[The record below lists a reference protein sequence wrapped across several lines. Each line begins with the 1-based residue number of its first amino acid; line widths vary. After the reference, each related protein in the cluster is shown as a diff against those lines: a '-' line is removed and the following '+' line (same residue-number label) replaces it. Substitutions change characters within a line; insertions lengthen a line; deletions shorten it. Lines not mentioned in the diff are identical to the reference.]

1 MKKFYYVILSM
12 IAIALV
18 SCTSELDEINNTV
31 HQQETLSGNELGANL
46 MKSFQNAVSRSSEIK
61 HLSYPSY
68 YGGAYLNK
76 EGKLVVKVVNKTS
89 EEIEKDLITR
99 CGGNGSIV
107 DICEYSY
114 SELLNAA
121 EKMDNYLLSKK
132 NADNPFEFYGFS
144 ICDTDNNIEVYL
156 GDISESNI
164 QDFKKEVLE
173 EPFLKFVKSE
183 KPAFLSEILTGQSI
197 VSGTRSYGSVGFRAK
212 RKDSHVVPVTG
223 FVTAGHVVQ
232 KAGTY
237 VYENESMSTPI
248 GCAEISQTS
257 GDTDAAFCY
266 SMNGYTFSNHLYS
279 DFLSVNPKL
288 SSYLVNSKVAIRGRH
303 SASTGYI
310 NSTYATSTFKWPS
323 QGISVTLTGIVKMTC
338 NSQSGDSG
346 CIVYTPDD
354 MNIAGTLIGGVTNSN
369 PSYFMPA
376 SRTGKKYGL
385 EFY

>member
-1 MKKFYYVILSM
+1 MLDFQKELLYLWILTLNYTIMKKFYYVILSM

-132 NADNPFEFYGFS
+132 NADNPFEF
-144 ICDTDNNIEVYL
+144 
-156 GDISESNI
+156 
-164 QDFKKEVLE
+164 
-173 EPFLKFVKSE
+173 
-183 KPAFLSEILTGQSI
+183 
-197 VSGTRSYGSVGFRAK
+197 
-212 RKDSHVVPVTG
+212 
-223 FVTAGHVVQ
+223 
-232 KAGTY
+232 
-237 VYENESMSTPI
+237 
-248 GCAEISQTS
+248 
-257 GDTDAAFCY
+257 
-266 SMNGYTFSNHLYS
+266 
-279 DFLSVNPKL
+279 
-288 SSYLVNSKVAIRGRH
+288 
-303 SASTGYI
+303 
-310 NSTYATSTFKWPS
+310 
-323 QGISVTLTGIVKMTC
+323 
-338 NSQSGDSG
+338 
-346 CIVYTPDD
+346 
-354 MNIAGTLIGGVTNSN
+354 
-369 PSYFMPA
+369 
-376 SRTGKKYGL
+376 
-385 EFY
+385 

>member
-99 CGGNGSIV
+99 CGGN
-107 DICEYSY
+107 
-114 SELLNAA
+114 A
-121 EKMDNYLLSKK
+121 
-132 NADNPFEFYGFS
+132 
-144 ICDTDNNIEVYL
+144 
-156 GDISESNI
+156 
-164 QDFKKEVLE
+164 
-173 EPFLKFVKSE
+173 
-183 KPAFLSEILTGQSI
+183 
-197 VSGTRSYGSVGFRAK
+197 
-212 RKDSHVVPVTG
+212 
-223 FVTAGHVVQ
+223 
-232 KAGTY
+232 
-237 VYENESMSTPI
+237 
-248 GCAEISQTS
+248 
-257 GDTDAAFCY
+257 
-266 SMNGYTFSNHLYS
+266 
-279 DFLSVNPKL
+279 
-288 SSYLVNSKVAIRGRH
+288 
-303 SASTGYI
+303 
-310 NSTYATSTFKWPS
+310 STFKWPS

-376 SRTGKKYGL
+376 SRTVEKYGL
-385 EFY
+385 ELY

>member
-1 MKKFYYVILSM
+1 
-12 IAIALV
+12 
-18 SCTSELDEINNTV
+18 
-31 HQQETLSGNELGANL
+31 
-46 MKSFQNAVSRSSEIK
+46 
-61 HLSYPSY
+61 
-68 YGGAYLNK
+68 
-76 EGKLVVKVVNKTS
+76 
-89 EEIEKDLITR
+89 
-99 CGGNGSIV
+99 
-107 DICEYSY
+107 
-114 SELLNAA
+114 
-121 EKMDNYLLSKK
+121 
-132 NADNPFEFYGFS
+132 
-144 ICDTDNNIEVYL
+144 
-156 GDISESNI
+156 
-164 QDFKKEVLE
+164 
-173 EPFLKFVKSE
+173 
-183 KPAFLSEILTGQSI
+183 
-197 VSGTRSYGSVGFRAK
+197 
-212 RKDSHVVPVTG
+212 
-223 FVTAGHVVQ
+223 VTAGHVVQ

-376 SRTGKKYGL
+376 SRTVEKYGL
-385 EFY
+385 ELY